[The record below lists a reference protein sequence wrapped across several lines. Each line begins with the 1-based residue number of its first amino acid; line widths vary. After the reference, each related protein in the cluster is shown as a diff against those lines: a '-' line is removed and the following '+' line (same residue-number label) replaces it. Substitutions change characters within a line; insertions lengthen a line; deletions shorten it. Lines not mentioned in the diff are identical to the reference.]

1 MAKRRR
7 LTAPDVA
14 EIEALDEGF
23 AAKPSVNPFE
33 TGQKSAPPIAKVSA
47 ETAKLRGMA
56 AVTDRVELARDKADA
71 GRWRDAEEAGQA
83 VRYIPLSEI
92 DRDYLRRDRMQV
104 DEGELQELITSIKT
118 NGLRSPV
125 EVVALDEGGYGLV
138 SGFRRLEAFARLNLN
153 RDGFAEIPAFLRQG
167 TDSAAAYVSMIE
179 ENELRANL
187 TPYERGRIAVLV
199 AGQGVFASVEDA
211 VDTLF
216 AAASKAKRSK
226 VRSFAAVHEGLGDL
240 LRYPNA
246 MSEKAG
252 LKIAAA
258 LRSGGQ
264 ATLRKALG
272 SAQPDSERDEWRVV
286 ETALAEFEATPK
298 DTSRGGRPRQ
308 VTRIKARPLASG
320 GDLSAEVSPKGVRI
334 DLKGANLAEQD
345 VERLM
350 EVIEEHLMSKA
361 PNS

>member
-7 LTAPDVA
+7 LTAPDAA

-23 AAKPSVNPFE
+23 AAKPSVNPFDNS
-33 TGQKSAPPIAKVSA
+33 QNNAPPIAKVSA

-56 AVTDRVELARDKADA
+56 AVTDRVEMARDKADA
-71 GRWRDAEEAGQA
+71 NKWRDAEGAGQA
-83 VRYIPLSEI
+83 VHQIQLEDI

-104 DEGELQELITSIKT
+104 DEDELQELIASIRT

-125 EVVALDEGGYGLV
+125 EVVALDEGRYGLV
-138 SGFRRLEAFARLNLN
+138 SGFRRLEAFARLN
-153 RDGFAEIPAFLRQG
+153 RSEDGFDAIPAFLRQG
-167 TDSAAAYVSMIE
+167 TDSADAYVSMIE

-199 AGQGVFASVEDA
+199 TGQGVFASVEEA

-240 LRYPNA
+240 LRFPNA

-252 LKIAAA
+252 LKLAAA
-258 LRSGGQ
+258 LRAGGQ
-264 ATLRKALG
+264 GALRKALG
-272 SAQPDSERDEWRVV
+272 SAQPDSDRAEWRVI
-286 ETALAEFEATPK
+286 EAALADLDATPK
-298 DTSRGGRPRQ
+298 DKTRGGRPRQ
-308 VTRIKARPLASG
+308 VTRLKTRTLAGG
-320 GDLSAEVSPKGVRI
+320 GDLSAEVSPSAVRI
-334 DLKGANLAEQD
+334 DLKGRSLDTQSVDALLQ
-345 VERLM
+345 L
-350 EVIEEHLMSKA
+350 IEAHLQSDA
-361 PNS
+361 

>member
-7 LTAPDVA
+7 LIAPDA
-14 EIEALDEGF
+14 SEIEALDEGF

-71 GRWRDAEEAGQA
+71 NKWRDAENAGQA
-83 VRYIPLSEI
+83 VRQIPLAEI

-104 DEGELQELITSIKT
+104 DEEELQELIASIQSH
-118 NGLRSPV
+118 GLRSPV
-125 EVVALDEGGYGLV
+125 EVVALEDGRYGLV

-153 RDGFAEIPAFLRQG
+153 RDGFSEIPAFLRQG
-167 TDSAAAYVSMIE
+167 TDSATAYVSMIE

-199 AGQGVFASVEDA
+199 AGQGVFASVEEA

-240 LRYPNA
+240 LRHPNA
-246 MSEKAG
+246 MSEKVG

-258 LRSGGQ
+258 LRAGGQ
-264 ATLRKALG
+264 AVLRRALG
-272 SAQPDSERDEWRVV
+272 TADPDNERDEWRVI
-286 ETALAEFEATPK
+286 EAALAELEASPK
-298 DTSRGGRPRQ
+298 DKARGGRPRQ
-308 VTRIKARPLASG
+308 VTQLQTRSLASG
-320 GDLSAEVSPKGVRI
+320 GELGAEVSPKGVRI
-334 DLKGANLAEQD
+334 DLKRANLDVDD
-345 VERLM
+345 VERLL
-350 EVIEEHLMSKA
+350 EAIEKHLLA
-361 PNS
+361 EG